1 MACSGPYLL
10 IINIGQ
16 DASDDLQE
24 EDEEEQDEVLG
35 GRNLVSG
42 GFLVPEHHKAKPQPK
57 RPSKRNSDGATLAA

>member
-42 GFLVPEHHKAKPQPK
+42 GILVPEHHKAKSQEAK
-57 RPSKRNSDGATLAA
+57 QEEFR